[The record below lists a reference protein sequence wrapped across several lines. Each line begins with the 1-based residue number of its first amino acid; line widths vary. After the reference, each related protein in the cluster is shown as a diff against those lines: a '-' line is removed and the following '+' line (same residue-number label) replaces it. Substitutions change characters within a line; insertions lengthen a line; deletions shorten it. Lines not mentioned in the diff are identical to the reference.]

1 MNQNLRRK
9 LINLQLPNLTPD
21 QRFVHFGM
29 TSPIQTIKLDQFL
42 KWVGVAST
50 GGEAKLMI
58 QDGDVTVN
66 GIIETR
72 RGRKLVAG
80 DLVTV
85 QGETYKVGT
94 PL

>member
-1 MNQNLRRK
+1 
-9 LINLQLPNLTPD
+9 
-21 QRFVHFGM
+21 M
-29 TSPIQTIKLDQFL
+29 TNPIQTIKLDQFL

-80 DLVTV
+80 DLVSV

-94 PL
+94 QL

>member
-1 MNQNLRRK
+1 
-9 LINLQLPNLTPD
+9 
-21 QRFVHFGM
+21 M

-58 QDGDVTVN
+58 QGGDVTVN

-72 RGRKLVAG
+72 RGRKLVEG
-80 DLVTV
+80 DLVSV
-85 QGETYKVGT
+85 QGETYRVGT
-94 PL
+94 QL

>member
-1 MNQNLRRK
+1 
-9 LINLQLPNLTPD
+9 
-21 QRFVHFGM
+21 M
-29 TSPIQTIKLDQFL
+29 TNPIQTIKLDQFL

>member
-1 MNQNLRRK
+1 MWENPRLCVNFCF
-9 LINLQLPNLTPD
+9 NA
-21 QRFVHFGM
+21 M

-72 RGRKLVAG
+72 RGRKLVEG
-80 DLVTV
+80 DLVSV

-94 PL
+94 QL